1 MNPISFHQEI
11 LILTGT
17 SFSSRQCCEKDEK
30 SGSNPL
36 SEAEQL
42 ESACWNGL
50 LPELLPEIMEFGTS
64 QQPIY
69 LWEIREAASFIELE
83 LGAKRA
89 EREKH
94 FSVNPYLFLHT
105 QHYS

>member
-1 MNPISFHQEI
+1 MNPISFQQEI

-30 SGSNPL
+30 GNTSPL
-36 SEAEQL
+36 TEAEQL
-42 ESACWNGL
+42 ENACWNGL
-50 LPELLPEIMEFGTS
+50 LPDILPEIME
-64 QQPIY
+64 QRLNNNPIY

-83 LGAKRA
+83 LGHQRT

-94 FSVNPYLFLHT
+94 FSVNPYLFLNT
-105 QHYS
+105 QHYN